1 MTMVM
6 AMVDGLRV
14 NAARGGHH
22 RAGQRNAHQGDDQ
35 FLVHGVVPFSFGCL
49 GLACDQSADNAAD
62 DACAEFDPTVVIVV
76 AVGALVAVMTVA
88 RGNRATSGLVV
99 SDVMLRGPG
108 VQDGLCRGTV
118 SHDGLRCGLLVH
130 NLGSGLGLAH
140 RVSPDRRSPV
150 RGGYAGCG
158 HRGLLR
164 RLRRL
169 LGHPLGFGRA
179 ARLRALG
186 RGHGRTAHRQAR
198 ETCDHHLLDRLFHN
212 APQLS
217 VSSFRA

>member
-14 NAARGGHH
+14 NAAGGGHH

-35 FLVHGVVPFSFGCL
+35 FLVHGVVPFSFGCF

-76 AVGALVAVMTVA
+76 AVIALVAVMTVA

-140 RVSPDRRSPV
+140 RS
-150 RGGYAGCG
+150 G

-164 RLRRL
+164 GLRSL
-169 LGHPLGFGRA
+169 LDHPLGFGRA

-186 RGHGRTAHRQAR
+186 CGHGRTAHRQAR
-198 ETCDHHLLDRLFHN
+198 ETRDHHLLDHLFHN

>member
-62 DACAEFDPTVVIVV
+62 DTCAEFDPTVVIVV

-99 SDVMLRGPG
+99 SDVMLRGLG

-140 RVSPDRRSPV
+140 R
-150 RGGYAGCG
+150 CG

-164 RLRRL
+164 GLRSL
-169 LGHPLGFGRA
+169 LDHPLGFGRA

-186 RGHGRTAHRQAR
+186 CGHGRTAHRQAR
-198 ETCDHHLLDRLFHN
+198 ETRDHHLLDHLLHN
-212 APQLS
+212 APHLS